1 MIYIEFIERDPW
13 VPIEVFRHIG
23 NQHVSWSEDS
33 GMVDH
38 MLLQLGRTMRLGPR
52 PSYLCLWDIPD
63 IGRLDAWEKYFHS
76 PAAGRNYR
84 SQALHRT
91 INFDRA
97 GLYDVLDK
105 GPSIDAPV
113 YVVEYCDPRQADDV
127 EIRSAFADRV
137 ARHPEVHLI
146 RLLRRLGQLGP
157 DPALLSIW
165 GAASYAAAE
174 PLLRDTSLQGLR
186 GGDLGIYRA
195 FGEEIW

>member
-1 MIYIEFIERDPW
+1 MIYVEFIERDPW
-13 VPIEVFRHIG
+13 VPIEVFRHNG
-23 NQHVSWSEDS
+23 NQHTSWSQDS

-63 IGRLDAWEKYFHS
+63 IGRLDVWEEYFHS

-97 GLYDVLDK
+97 GLYDVLDQ
-105 GPSIDAPV
+105 GLSIDAPI

-127 EIRSAFADRV
+127 EIRNAFADRV
-137 ARHPEVHLI
+137 ARHPEVYPI

-157 DPALLSIW
+157 DPAVLSIW

-186 GGDLGIYRA
+186 MDDLGIYRA